1 MRNYVLTSELSA
13 CSSKRQQSC
22 CLFDELYNMH
32 RDFKVILAATIMK
45 KSVDRKN
52 LWK

>member
-13 CSSKRQQSC
+13 CSAKRQQSC
-22 CLFDELYNMH
+22 YRFAELHNIH
-32 RDFKVILAATIMK
+32 RNFKVISAATIMK
-45 KSVDRKN
+45 KSVDRRN